1 VVGHFYDRYGL
12 YQPRLIVGLVLTCV
26 VGAALSRLLPRCP
39 EESTITVED
48 LSPSTQTAG
57 S

>member
-1 VVGHFYDRYGL
+1 MVGHFYDRYGL

-39 EESTITVED
+39 EESAITMED